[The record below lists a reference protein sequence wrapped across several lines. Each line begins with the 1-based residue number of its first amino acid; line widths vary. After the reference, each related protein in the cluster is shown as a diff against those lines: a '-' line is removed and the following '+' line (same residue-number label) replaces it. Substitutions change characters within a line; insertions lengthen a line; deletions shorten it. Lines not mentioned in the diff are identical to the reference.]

1 MKTICVQI
9 GNSDDKLSQLA
20 WSNFV
25 NETSDIIAEH
35 CQNVYFSGGSV
46 HYMPWQNAA
55 FVFDCDDKSIT
66 VLKEKLTQLRAR
78 FKQDSIAWLEGET
91 QFI

>member
-9 GNSDDKLSQLA
+9 GNSDDKLSQSE
-20 WSNFV
+20 WSTFV
-25 NETSDIIAEH
+25 QHVDSAIRRFAVE
-35 CQNVYFSGGSV
+35 VYFFGGAANW
-46 HYMPWQNAA
+46 MPWQNVAW
-55 FVFDCDDKSIT
+55 VFSCEDTQALKD
-66 VLKEKLTQLRAR
+66 VLYIERVG